1 MEDKY
6 AQLRESL
13 KNGEFDFGAECCGN
27 GVWDTPDNPPEC
39 CGQPIT
45 YTEMIQSLLDER
57 DVLAEESKEQ
67 SRLLGVG
74 SEREAR
80 LVTERNA
87 LRDALEIISDVYS
100 YDVSLGEASLSLNEA
115 SNIAKSV
122 LKNTGGKLDV

>member
-13 KNGEFDFGAECCGN
+13 KNGEFNFGAECCGN

-45 YTEMIQSLLDER
+45 YTDIIQSLLDER
-57 DVLAEESKEQ
+57 DVLKEESKEQ
-67 SRLLGVG
+67 SRLLGIG

-87 LRDALEIISDVYS
+87 LRDALGIISDMYS
-100 YDVSLGEASLSLNEA
+100 YDMSLGEASLSLYEA
-115 SNIAKSV
+115 SNIARSALSK
-122 LKNTGGKLDV
+122 LK